1 MSERNGEPRPA
12 LWETGRVL
20 KTDRSWR
27 YVTARVI
34 TEAFQPPIVVAI
46 MMLLSPAGSPGFPG
60 TLWYG
65 LVAAVFTCGV
75 PFVLLV
81 ALVRAGKVT
90 DHHVSDRRQ
99 RGPVLGLS
107 LVIVLAGLAVLGLLH
122 APASV
127 MAMVFALVG
136 GIALLAIVSLAWKIS
151 GHAAAITSAAV
162 SLLFLFG
169 PAWWPALILV
179 PVVMWSRLVLRAHT
193 LAQLLA
199 GAVFGGGIVVG
210 LWRGLL
216 AWFG

>member
-1 MSERNGEPRPA
+1 MV
-12 LWETGRVL
+12 WGR
-20 KTDRSWR
+20 SGS
-27 YVTARVI
+27 YAAARAI
-34 TEAFQPPIVVAI
+34 TEALQPPLVVAI

-60 TLWYG
+60 TFWFG
-65 LVAAVFTCGV
+65 LVAAVLTCGV
-75 PFVLLV
+75 PFVVLV

-107 LVIVLAGLAVLGLLH
+107 LVIVLAGLGLLGLLH

-136 GIALLAIVSLAWKIS
+136 GIALLALVSLFWKIS

-169 PAWWPALILV
+169 PAWWPLLALV
-179 PVVMWSRLVLRAHT
+179 PAVIWSRLVLRAHT

-199 GAVFGGGIVVG
+199 GAVFGGGVVVG